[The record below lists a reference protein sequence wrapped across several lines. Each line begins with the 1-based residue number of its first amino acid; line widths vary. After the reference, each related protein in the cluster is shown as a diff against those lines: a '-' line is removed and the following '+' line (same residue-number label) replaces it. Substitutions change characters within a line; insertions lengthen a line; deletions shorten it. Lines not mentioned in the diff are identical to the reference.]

1 MDKQCIFF
9 NKGKCKKGNECGY
22 NHDEKIKKQ
31 WLEKR
36 KANGGRSQSTPP
48 AAPAAA
54 DAADRVTQLEARNKE
69 LQSRLSK
76 PKYCQAYITTG
87 CFDPNCDIMHVE
99 KEEVEKHRKAQK
111 ALAAQRAKAKK
122 QARAQ
127 SVG

>member
-9 NKGKCKKGNECGY
+9 NKGKCKKGNERGY
-22 NHDEKIKKQ
+22 NHDEKERKK
-31 WLEKR
+31 WLDKR
-36 KANGGRSQSTPP
+36 KANAGGMSQRSPP

-54 DAADRVTQLEARNKE
+54 DGDKIAQLVARNKE

-76 PKYCQAYITTG
+76 PKFCQAYITTG
-87 CFDPNCDIMHVE
+87 CFDPACSIMHVE
-99 KEEVEKHRKAQK
+99 KEEVDKHRKAQK

-122 QARAQ
+122 EARAQ

>member
-1 MDKQCIFF
+1 M
-9 NKGKCKKGNECGY
+9 
-22 NHDEKIKKQ
+22 
-31 WLEKR
+31 EKR

-48 AAPAAA
+48 AAPATA
-54 DAADRVTQLEARNKE
+54 DADKVAQLEARNKE

-87 CFDPNCDIMHVE
+87 CFDPACDIMHVE
-99 KEEVEKHRKAQK
+99 KEEVDKYRKAQK